1 MKSNASIS
9 NHRSEVMLERSGR
22 GALIGAL
29 VDRALCPRTLDIG
42 AGPAAAAYALT
53 GGYYLASGWLPSSRE
68 AAKLI
73 VMPTLI
79 AYAWLATVV
88 VTVALAAP
96 RRLPPVADERCRKRS
111 C

>member
-42 AGPAAAAYALT
+42 AGPAAAVYALT
-53 GGYYLASGWLPSSRE
+53 SGDAT
-68 AAKLI
+68 AAVCQRSALQGENTC
-73 VMPTLI
+73 PG
-79 AYAWLATVV
+79 AYMNVWTHTSPGEPVCGQ
-88 VTVALAAP
+88 VA
-96 RRLPPVADERCRKRS
+96 VGRC
-111 C
+111 